1 MAKTDT
7 YHTTNSVKTF
17 AILEMNG
24 TQELFGSA
32 VDTLRT
38 ESVQLIGHVDQLSS
52 GTYTVEFQESDDSAF
67 TVPIDVD
74 TNFVFGSPMTF
85 TSADA
90 NGTAHVGYVGNKR
103 YIRAKVN
110 AVGVVAGASIG
121 VTVLLGYAHH
131 NPIEGSDSPTG

>member
-74 TNFVFGSPMTF
+74 TNFVCYWFG
-85 TSADA
+85 A
-90 NGTAHVGYVGNKR
+90 
-103 YIRAKVN
+103 VN
-110 AVGVVAGASIG
+110 HILCQPA
-121 VTVLLGYAHH
+121 
-131 NPIEGSDSPTG
+131 